1 MACPEYHAGGSMA
14 NARVGVVGNVAAQ
27 WCSCV
32 SSRSEISEQKR
43 QPGIPFPTKRQ
54 APEWNGMANFHPV
67 N

>member
-1 MACPEYHAGGSMA
+1 MA

-32 SSRSEISEQKR
+32 SPRSEISEQKR